1 MINLLEIQI
10 QNWQEIGQAKMLPED
25 YVTKFYDVLIFHI
38 RKKKYGGNLRKCRNS
53 KLTVKSIIYQQ

>member
-25 YVTKFYDVLIFHI
+25 YVTKFYDVLIFHN
-38 RKKKYGGNLRKCRNS
+38 REKKYGGNLRKC
-53 KLTVKSIIYQQ
+53 